1 MVPGSERRHH
11 PGCPFDDAASPLTTQ
26 HQRVLLMF
34 SRRRPEA
41 GARPGTLVLSSN
53 SQPVQLRV
61 TLIYGEHHKVFNC
74 RSVEELPSR
83 LIEGQLMWIDVRGQG
98 DGTILQK
105 LASRFRITPLAMEDL
120 INAPQRPKMELFN
133 HQQLLIAH
141 SVPAP
146 GRDMT
151 PSQLGIVFDKQVVLT
166 FHEDCDHVLAP
177 IHQRLENPHARL
189 RKKGPDYLVY
199 AILDACVDGCY
210 PVLESLGEGI
220 EQLEDQALRDPRPE
234 LLAKIHHTKNILV
247 RLRRSIWPQR
257 EMVLSLLTVDSPFI
271 DKSTEEYL
279 RDTADHCTQLSDVVD
294 MYRES
299 TSGLINTYMSAVAHR
314 SNEIMKVLTLLT
326 SVFVPP
332 TFLAGV
338 YGMNFTTMP
347 ELSLQGAYPAALT
360 MMGLMIAGTL
370 FYFYRRG
377 WLMRAPI
384 ENPIQTPETES
395 NKPRRAVRRVVVPSA
410 TSHPKQNAA

>member
-1 MVPGSERRHH
+1 MVADIPVALFCST
-11 PGCPFDDAASPLTTQ
+11 PQ
-26 HQRVLLMF
+26 QRMPPMF
-34 SRRRPEA
+34 ARRRPEA
-41 GARPGTLVLSSN
+41 GSRPGTLVLNHN
-53 SQPVQLRV
+53 SQPVELRV

-74 RSVEELPSR
+74 RSVEELPKQ
-83 LIEGQLMWIDVRGQG
+83 LIDGQLMWIDVRGHG
-98 DGTILQK
+98 NGKTLQQ

-120 INAPQRPKMELFN
+120 VNAPQRPKMELFE

-166 FHEDCDHVLAP
+166 FHEDCEHILAP
-177 IHQRLENPHARL
+177 IHKRIENPNARI
-189 RKKGPDYLVY
+189 RRKGPDYLVY

-210 PVLESLGEGI
+210 PVLETLGEGI
-220 EQLEDQALRDPRPE
+220 EQLEEQALRDPRPE

-271 DKSTEEYL
+271 AKSTEEYL

-338 YGMNFTTMP
+338 YGMNFAAMP
-347 ELSLQGAYPAALT
+347 ELSIKGAYPAALT
-360 MMGLMIAGTL
+360 LMGMMIAGTL

-377 WLMRAPI
+377 WLRRAPI
-384 ENPIQTPETES
+384 ENSAQAADAS
-395 NKPRRAVRRVVVPSA
+395 KPRRPQRRVVVAS
-410 TSHPKQNAA
+410 SHAHTTQKAA

>member
-1 MVPGSERRHH
+1 
-11 PGCPFDDAASPLTTQ
+11 
-26 HQRVLLMF
+26 MF

-41 GARPGTLVLSSN
+41 GARPGTLVLNSN
-53 SQPVQLRV
+53 SQPVELSV
-61 TLIYGEHHKVFNC
+61 TLIYGKHHKVFSC
-74 RSVEELPSR
+74 RSVEELPSQ
-83 LIEGQLMWIDVRGQG
+83 LIAGQLMWIDVRGQG
-98 DGTILQK
+98 DGTVLQK

-120 INAPQRPKMELFN
+120 VNAPQRPKMELFE

-141 SVPAP
+141 SVPAA

-177 IHQRLENPHARL
+177 IHKRLENPQARL
-189 RKKGPDYLVY
+189 RRKGPDYLVY

-210 PVLESLGEGI
+210 PVLENLGESI
-220 EQLEDQALRDPRPE
+220 EKLEEQALRDPRPE
-234 LLAKIHHTKNILV
+234 LLAQIHQTKNILV
-247 RLRRSIWPQR
+247 RIRRSIWPQR

-271 DKSTEEYL
+271 DTSTEEYL
-279 RDTADHCTQLSDVVD
+279 RDTTDHCTQLSDVVD

-338 YGMNFTTMP
+338 YGMNFASMP
-347 ELSLQGAYPAALT
+347 ELSMEGAYPAALT
-360 MMGLMIAGTL
+360 AMGMMIAGTL

-377 WLMRAPI
+377 WLRRAPI
-384 ENPIQTPETES
+384 EHRTEQPESAER
-395 NKPRRAVRRVVVPSA
+395 KHRRPSRRVVVQS
-410 TSHPKQNAA
+410 SHSHHTRKAA

>member
-1 MVPGSERRHH
+1 
-11 PGCPFDDAASPLTTQ
+11 
-26 HQRVLLMF
+26 MF
-34 SRRRPEA
+34 ARRRPEA
-41 GARPGTLVLSSN
+41 GARPGTLVLSTN
-53 SQPVQLRV
+53 SKPVELSV
-61 TLIYGEHHKVFNC
+61 TLIYGKHHKVFSC
-74 RSVEELPSR
+74 RSVEELPTQ

-98 DGTILQK
+98 DGTVLQK

-120 INAPQRPKMELFN
+120 VNAPQRPKMELFE

-141 SVPAP
+141 SVPAA

-177 IHQRLENPHARL
+177 IHERLENPNARL
-189 RKKGPDYLVY
+189 RRKGPDYLVY

-210 PVLESLGEGI
+210 PVLENLGESI
-220 EQLEDQALRDPRPE
+220 EKLEEQALRDPRPE
-234 LLAKIHHTKNILV
+234 LLAQIHQTKNILV
-247 RLRRSIWPQR
+247 RIRRSIWPQR

-279 RDTADHCTQLSDVVD
+279 RDTTDHCTQLSDVVD

-338 YGMNFTTMP
+338 YGMNFASMP
-347 ELSLQGAYPAALT
+347 ELSMEGAYPAALT
-360 MMGLMIAGTL
+360 AMGMMIAGTL

-377 WLMRAPI
+377 WLRRAPI
-384 ENPIQTPETES
+384 EHRIEQPESAER
-395 NKPRRAVRRVVVPSA
+395 KPRRPSRRVVVQS
-410 TSHPKQNAA
+410 SHSHNTRKAA

>member
-1 MVPGSERRHH
+1 
-11 PGCPFDDAASPLTTQ
+11 
-26 HQRVLLMF
+26 MF
-34 SRRRPEA
+34 ARRRPEA

-53 SQPVQLRV
+53 SKPVELSV
-61 TLIYGEHHKVFNC
+61 TLIYGKHHKVFSC
-74 RSVEELPSR
+74 STVEELPTQ
-83 LIEGQLMWIDVRGQG
+83 LIDGQLMWIDVRGQG

-120 INAPQRPKMELFN
+120 VNAPQRPKMELFE

-141 SVPAP
+141 SVPAA

-177 IHQRLENPHARL
+177 IHERLENPQARL
-189 RKKGPDYLVY
+189 RRKGPDYLVY

-210 PVLESLGEGI
+210 PVLENLGESI
-220 EQLEDQALRDPRPE
+220 EKLEEQALRDPRPE
-234 LLAKIHHTKNILV
+234 LLAQIHHTKNILV

-279 RDTADHCTQLSDVVD
+279 RDTTDHCTQLSDVVD

-338 YGMNFTTMP
+338 YGMNFANMP
-347 ELSLQGAYPAALT
+347 ELSMEGAYPAALT

-377 WLMRAPI
+377 WLRRTPI
-384 ENPIQTPETES
+384 EHSIEQTAPAATEQ
-395 NKPRRAVRRVVVPSA
+395 KRRRPSRRVVVQS
-410 TSHPKQNAA
+410 SHSHNPRKAA

>member
-1 MVPGSERRHH
+1 
-11 PGCPFDDAASPLTTQ
+11 
-26 HQRVLLMF
+26 MF
-34 SRRRPEA
+34 ARRRPEA
-41 GARPGTLVLSSN
+41 GARPGTLVLSHN
-53 SQPVQLRV
+53 SQPVELCV

-74 RSVEELPSR
+74 RSVEELPTK
-83 LIEGQLMWIDVRGQG
+83 LIDGQLMWIDVRGHG
-98 DGTILQK
+98 DGTILQQ

-120 INAPQRPKMELFN
+120 VNAPQRPKMELFE

-146 GRDMT
+146 GHDMT

-177 IHQRLENPHARL
+177 IHKRLENTNARL
-189 RKKGPDYLVY
+189 RRKGPDYLVY

-210 PVLESLGEGI
+210 PVLETLGEGI
-220 EQLEDQALRDPRPE
+220 EQLEEQALRDPRPE

-257 EMVLSLLTVDSPFI
+257 EMVLSLLTVDSRFI
-271 DKSTEEYL
+271 DKGTEEYL

-299 TSGLINTYMSAVAHR
+299 TSALINTYMSAVAHR

-338 YGMNFTTMP
+338 YGMNFATMP
-347 ELSLQGAYPAALT
+347 ELSIQGAYPAALT
-360 MMGLMIAGTL
+360 MMGIMIAGTL

-377 WLMRAPI
+377 WLRRAPI
-384 ENPIQTPETES
+384 ENSAQAATAEK
-395 NKPRRAVRRVVVPSA
+395 NKSRRPARRVLVAS
-410 TSHPKQNAA
+410 SHTHSTRKAA

>member
-1 MVPGSERRHH
+1 
-11 PGCPFDDAASPLTTQ
+11 
-26 HQRVLLMF
+26 MF
-34 SRRRPEA
+34 ARRRPEA
-41 GARPGTLVLSSN
+41 GARPGTLVLSAN
-53 SQPVQLRV
+53 SKPVELSV
-61 TLIYGEHHKVFNC
+61 TLIYGKHHKVFSC
-74 RSVEELPSR
+74 HSVEELPTQ

-98 DGTILQK
+98 DGTVLQK

-120 INAPQRPKMELFN
+120 VNAPQRPKMELFE

-141 SVPAP
+141 SVPAA

-166 FHEDCDHVLAP
+166 FHEECDHVLAP
-177 IHQRLENPHARL
+177 IHERLENPNARL
-189 RKKGPDYLVY
+189 RRKGPDYLVY

-210 PVLESLGEGI
+210 PVLENLGESI
-220 EQLEDQALRDPRPE
+220 EKLEEQALRDPRPE
-234 LLAKIHHTKNILV
+234 LLAQIHQTKNILV
-247 RLRRSIWPQR
+247 RIRRSIWPQR

-279 RDTADHCTQLSDVVD
+279 RDTTDHCTQLSDVVD

-338 YGMNFTTMP
+338 YGMNFASMP
-347 ELSLQGAYPAALT
+347 ELSMEGAYPAALT
-360 MMGLMIAGTL
+360 AMGMMIAGTL

-377 WLMRAPI
+377 WLRRAPI
-384 ENPIQTPETES
+384 EHRIEQPESAER
-395 NKPRRAVRRVVVPSA
+395 KPRRPSRRVVVQS
-410 TSHPKQNAA
+410 SHSHNTRKAA

>member
-1 MVPGSERRHH
+1 
-11 PGCPFDDAASPLTTQ
+11 
-26 HQRVLLMF
+26 MF
-34 SRRRPEA
+34 ARRRPEA

-53 SQPVQLRV
+53 SKPVELSV
-61 TLIYGEHHKVFNC
+61 TLIYGKHHKVFSC
-74 RSVEELPSR
+74 STVEELPTQ
-83 LIEGQLMWIDVRGQG
+83 LIDGQLMWIDVRGQG

-120 INAPQRPKMELFN
+120 VNAPQRPKMELFE

-141 SVPAP
+141 SVPAA

-177 IHQRLENPHARL
+177 IHERLENPQARL
-189 RKKGPDYLVY
+189 RRKGPDYLVY

-210 PVLESLGEGI
+210 PILENLGESI
-220 EQLEDQALRDPRPE
+220 EKLEEQALRDPRPE
-234 LLAKIHHTKNILV
+234 LLAQIHHTKNILV

-279 RDTADHCTQLSDVVD
+279 RDTTDHCTQLSDVVD

-338 YGMNFTTMP
+338 YGMNFANMP
-347 ELSLQGAYPAALT
+347 ELSMEGAYPAALT

-377 WLMRAPI
+377 WLRRAPI
-384 ENPIQTPETES
+384 EHSIELAAPATTEQ
-395 NKPRRAVRRVVVPSA
+395 KRRRPSRRVVVQS
-410 TSHPKQNAA
+410 SHSHNPRKAA

>member
-1 MVPGSERRHH
+1 
-11 PGCPFDDAASPLTTQ
+11 
-26 HQRVLLMF
+26 MF
-34 SRRRPEA
+34 ARRRPEA

-53 SQPVQLRV
+53 SKPVELSV
-61 TLIYGEHHKVFNC
+61 TLIYGKHHKVFSC
-74 RSVEELPSR
+74 RSVEELPTQ

-98 DGTILQK
+98 DGTVLQK

-120 INAPQRPKMELFN
+120 VNAPQRPKMELFE

-141 SVPAP
+141 SVPAA

-177 IHQRLENPHARL
+177 IHERLENPNARL
-189 RKKGPDYLVY
+189 RRKGPDYLVY

-210 PVLESLGEGI
+210 PVLENLGESI
-220 EQLEDQALRDPRPE
+220 EKLEEQALRDPRPE
-234 LLAKIHHTKNILV
+234 LLAQIHQTKNILV
-247 RLRRSIWPQR
+247 RIRRSIWPQR

-279 RDTADHCTQLSDVVD
+279 RDTTDHCTQLSDVVD

-338 YGMNFTTMP
+338 YGMNFASMP
-347 ELSLQGAYPAALT
+347 ELSMEGAYPAALT
-360 MMGLMIAGTL
+360 AMGMMIAGTL

-377 WLMRAPI
+377 WLRRAPI
-384 ENPIQTPETES
+384 EHRIEQPESAER
-395 NKPRRAVRRVVVPSA
+395 KPRRPSRRVVVQS
-410 TSHPKQNAA
+410 SHSHNTRKAA

>member
-1 MVPGSERRHH
+1 
-11 PGCPFDDAASPLTTQ
+11 
-26 HQRVLLMF
+26 MF
-34 SRRRPEA
+34 AKRRPEA
-41 GARPGTLVLSSN
+41 GARPGTLILSSN
-53 SQPVQLRV
+53 SQPVELRV
-61 TLIYGEHHKVFNC
+61 TLIYGKHQKVFSC
-74 RSVEELPSR
+74 RSVEELPSQ
-83 LIEGQLMWIDVRGQG
+83 LIEGQFMWIDVRGQG
-98 DGTILQK
+98 DGTVLQQ

-120 INAPQRPKMELFN
+120 VNAPQRPKMELFE

-141 SVPAP
+141 SVPAA

-166 FHEDCDHVLAP
+166 FHEDCDHVLKP
-177 IHQRLENPHARL
+177 IHERLENPNARL
-189 RKKGPDYLVY
+189 RRKGPDYLVY

-210 PVLESLGEGI
+210 PVLENLGESI
-220 EQLEDQALRDPRPE
+220 EQLEEQALRDPRPE
-234 LLAKIHHTKNILV
+234 LLAQIHHTKNILV

-279 RDTADHCTQLSDVVD
+279 RDTTDHCTQLSDVVD

-338 YGMNFTTMP
+338 YGMNFTSMP
-347 ELSLQGAYPAALT
+347 ELSMEGAYPAALT
-360 MMGLMIAGTL
+360 VMGMMIAGTL

-377 WLMRAPI
+377 WLSRAPI
-384 ENPIQTPETES
+384 EHSTEQS
-395 NKPRRAVRRVVVPSA
+395 ATAERKPRRPSRRVVVQS
-410 TSHPKQNAA
+410 SHSHNIRKVA